1 MRARQ
6 FISIFAACVLASTV
20 AYGVWLVTS
29 STGATAHAK
38 LVTRNA
44 SKTEEKLL
52 SSAQPQPSKP
62 CRQSIGAVL
71 SAGPQTGH
79 HKVFLTWNAST
90 YSSDRKRHALGYC
103 LYRSGTPN
111 VAASDPKCD
120 KCEQVNLKP
129 IPGTACVDDL
139 VQDGAKYYYVATAVN
154 EDGEPSPLS
163 NETFAPIPSDPRITG
178 SPVKGSYPRC
188 RADNGSQ

>member
-1 MRARQ
+1 MRTRH

-44 SKTEEKLL
+44 SKAEEKLL
-52 SSAQPQPSKP
+52 SAAQPRPKLCPKS
-62 CRQSIGAVL
+62 SGDVL
-71 SAGPQTGH
+71 PASPQTGH
-79 HKVFLTWNAST
+79 HKVFLTWNASV
-90 YSSDRKRHALGYC
+90 YFPDAKRHAVGYC

-111 VAASDPKCD
+111 VARHDPTCS
-120 KCEQVNLKP
+120 KCEQVNQKP

-139 VQDGAKYYYVATAVN
+139 VQDSAKYYYVATAVN

-163 NETFAPIPSDPRITG
+163 NETFAPIPSDPNVTG
-178 SPVKGSYPRC
+178 SAVKGSYPRC
-188 RADNGSQ
+188 RAENGSQ